1 MCKTDRYWELWYIAQ
16 EHSSVLCDDLEG
28 WDGAGVGG
36 RSKGGD
42 MCVCVCIADSLGCT
56 AET

>member
-1 MCKTDRYWELWYIAQ
+1 M
-16 EHSSVLCDDLEG
+16 LCDDLEG
-28 WDGAGVGG
+28 WDGVGVGG

-42 MCVCVCIADSLGCT
+42 MCVCVYIADSLGCT